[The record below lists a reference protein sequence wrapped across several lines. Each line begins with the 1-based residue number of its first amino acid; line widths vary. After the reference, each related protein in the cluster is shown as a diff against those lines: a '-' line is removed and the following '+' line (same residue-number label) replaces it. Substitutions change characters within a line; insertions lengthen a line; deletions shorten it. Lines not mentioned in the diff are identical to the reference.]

1 MLELALNYEEE
12 LKKKFRDTWFTEKY
26 KFYSCVNYYEDFK
39 VVDSTWNYHQFV
51 SVDSNKNII
60 GYIGYCIDRADNST
74 DGLTIINFTD
84 TDNSIEDLTDIEKK
98 NKAIF
103 GIDIA
108 NAIRDIFKRYHFR
121 KLNFAVVIGNSA
133 EKSYDAMIKKYN
145 GRIVGIKKEDAHL
158 YDGKYYD
165 LKLYEILAK
174 DYLKATE

>member
-12 LKKKFRDTWFTEKY
+12 LKKKFRDTWFSEKY

-51 SVDSNKNII
+51 SVDSDKNII
-60 GYIGYCIDRADNST
+60 GYIGYCIDRADNSA

-84 TDNSIEDLTDIEKK
+84 TDNSI
-98 NKAIF
+98 F

-108 NAIRDIFKRYHFR
+108 NAIRDIFKKYHFR
-121 KLNFAVVIGNSA
+121 KLNFAVVIGNSV

-145 GRIVGIKKEDAHL
+145 GRIVGVKKEDAHL

-174 DYLKATE
+174 EYLKATE